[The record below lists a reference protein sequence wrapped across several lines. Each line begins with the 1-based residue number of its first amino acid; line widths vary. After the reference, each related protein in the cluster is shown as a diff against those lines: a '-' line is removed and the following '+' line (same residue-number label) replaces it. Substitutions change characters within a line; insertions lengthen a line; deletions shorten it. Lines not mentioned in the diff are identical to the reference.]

1 MKYFVHIQ
9 EIFIINCIFLLLI
22 SFLRFFRGW
31 NDPQVL
37 QQWNNGQMN
46 IKIANQCIKSGHQ
59 SQQSIEIWWKSMFRG
74 PYFEVFKWSQN
85 LNFGTLLPIC
95 SFSYSISRVLGP
107 GDHFNPLKTLKMRS
121 GTEKSNLWWILP
133 EYVQNIWKKWIFLT
147 IFKRPYFW
155 TGIWF
160 FQSVKI

>member
-9 EIFIINCIFLLLI
+9 AIFIINWIFLPLI

-37 QQWNNGQMN
+37 QQWNYGQMN
-46 IKIANQCIKSGHQ
+46 IKIATQCIKSGHQ

-74 PYFEVFKWSQN
+74 PYFEVYMWSQN
-85 LNFGTLLPIC
+85 LNLRTLWPIS

-133 EYVQNIWKKWIFLT
+133 EYVQNIWKKMDFSYNL
-147 IFKRPYFW
+147 
-155 TGIWF
+155 
-160 FQSVKI
+160 

>member
-1 MKYFVHIQ
+1 MRSGTEKSILLKYFVHIQ
-9 EIFIINCIFLLLI
+9 DIFIINWIFLLLI

-74 PYFEVFKWSQN
+74 PYFEVCKWSQN

-107 GDHFNPLKTLKMRS
+107 GDHFNPLKTKKNEIRDRKIQFKMNIAWICTKYLKKIDFS
-121 GTEKSNLWWILP
+121 YNL
-133 EYVQNIWKKWIFLT
+133 
-147 IFKRPYFW
+147 
-155 TGIWF
+155 
-160 FQSVKI
+160 